1 LKQDFLG
8 YLDEWQES
16 VKSREDC
23 TKSEQTMMCLSRE
36 TLEGWRIT
44 SKYMNVIVIKIVL
57 S

>member
-1 LKQDFLG
+1 MNGRKVLRSQ
-8 YLDEWQES
+8 
-16 VKSREDC
+16 EDC

-44 SKYMNVIVIKIVL
+44 SKYMNVIVIKISL